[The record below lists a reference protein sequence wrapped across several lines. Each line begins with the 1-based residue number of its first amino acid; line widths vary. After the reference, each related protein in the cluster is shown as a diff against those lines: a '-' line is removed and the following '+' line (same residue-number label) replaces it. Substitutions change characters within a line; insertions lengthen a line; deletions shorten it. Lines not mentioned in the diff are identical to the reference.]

1 MSRASLD
8 ANILVYGVDASNSDK
23 HRIAQRVITLAAERD
38 CVLTLQALAEFYFVA
53 TRKGKLSTGDA
64 RARVDELRAVF
75 PLALPS
81 GRSLGLAIEAS
92 DRHRISF
99 WDGMLIA
106 VAQEAGVEILFTED
120 LQDGQVYEGVR
131 CLNPFTRSAAQLA
144 KLIRST

>member
-8 ANILVYGVDASNSDK
+8 ANILVYGVDASNPEK
-23 HRIAQRVITLAAERD
+23 HRIAQRVITLTAERD
-38 CVLTLQALAEFYFVA
+38 CVLTLQALAEFFFVA
-53 TRKGKLSTGDA
+53 TRKGKLGAGDA
-64 RARVDELRAVF
+64 KAQVDELRAVF

-81 GRSLGLAIEAS
+81 GRSLSLAIEAS
-92 DRHRISF
+92 DRHRIGF

-120 LQDGQVYEGVR
+120 LQDGQVYDGVR

>member
-1 MSRASLD
+1 MPRASLD
-8 ANILVYGVDASNSDK
+8 ANVLVYGVDASNPEK

-53 TRKGKLSTGDA
+53 TRKGKLGAGEAKTQVG
-64 RARVDELRAVF
+64 ELRSVF

-81 GRSLGLAIEAS
+81 GRSLGLAMEAS
-92 DRHRISF
+92 DRHRIGF

-120 LQDGQVYEGVR
+120 LQDGQIYDGVR
-131 CLNPFTRSAAQLA
+131 CLNPFTRNAAQLA
-144 KLIRST
+144 KLIRSA